1 MIMLLRILNGLGNI
15 LFISDIEPFKYNY
28 RIGLETLV
36 VCTMNQWA
44 LHFLFFLED
53 VR

>member
-1 MIMLLRILNGLGNI
+1 MTRLLRILSGLGSM
-15 LFISDIEPFKYNY
+15 LLLSDIEPFKYNY

-36 VCTMNQWA
+36 VYTMNQWA
-44 LHFLFFLED
+44 LHFLYFLRG

>member
-1 MIMLLRILNGLGNI
+1 MTRLLRILSGLGSTP
-15 LFISDIEPFKYNY
+15 LISDIEPFKYNY

-36 VCTMNQWA
+36 VYTMNQWA
-44 LHFLFFLED
+44 LHFLMFLES